1 MLHVESQKRF
11 KIRPFLLFLCG
22 ICNKIL
28 QFRIKNGCSNIIIK
42 KSMDLPCVTIFSLLL
57 TQQDPCPYQTYRYV
71 AQNYEFSL
79 KYEIFYVFLCQN

>member
-1 MLHVESQKRF
+1 MK
-11 KIRPFLLFLCG
+11 
-22 ICNKIL
+22 
-28 QFRIKNGCSNIIIK
+28 K
-42 KSMDLPCVTIFSLLL
+42 KSMDLLRVTIISLLL